1 MFVNNIALSQDEQ
14 QIIYGGLLGDA
25 TLRKNQNS
33 IRFCQSIKQEEYLKW
48 KYSFFN
54 DNVSEIT
61 IQNYQQ
67 GWTTIAFSLQNHHH
81 ILDQFYRR
89 IRKIVTDKNGDK
101 KITREYLNLLNPLG
115 LAIWWMDDGCLSI
128 HKGNRYGKLCTHGF
142 SYEENLIIQQYFQ
155 EIWGI
160 HVDIKIEKRKYYFC
174 RLNTE
179 NLKKLIS
186 IIYPYV
192 TQVPSMIYKID
203 LNYTL
208 TKYIGDF
215 KEVYDYIKEKCS

>member
-1 MFVNNIALSQDEQ
+1 MFINNIALSQDEQ
-14 QIIYGGLLGDA
+14 QIVFGGLLGDA
-25 TLRKNQNS
+25 TLRKKQNS
-33 IRFCQSIKQEEYLKW
+33 IRFCQSIKQKEYLKW

-61 IQNYQQ
+61 TQNYQQ
-67 GWTTIAFSLQNHHH
+67 GWTTIAFSLQNNHHV
-81 ILDQFYRR
+81 LDNFYHR

-115 LAIWWMDDGCLSI
+115 LAVWWMDDGCLSI

-142 SYEENLIIQQYFQ
+142 SYEENLIIRQYFK
-155 EIWGI
+155 EVWDIE
-160 HVDIKIEKRKYYFC
+160 VDIKIEKKKYYFC

-186 IIYPYV
+186 IIYLYV

-208 TKYIGDF
+208 TKYIGNF